1 MPVSNPTLAN
11 YVFLQPMREDRYF
24 PTPLVEKGARIL
36 IDLCLAIEETKP
48 KDAAALLVLTHAA
61 TERFNE
67 LAVEFEEAGSE
78 IETAA
83 REAIGGDVE
92 AIVKVYGFDVDIEDA
107 IAPRDW

>member
-1 MPVSNPTLAN
+1 MPITHPKLAK

-24 PTPLVEKGARIL
+24 PTPLVEKGAQIL
-36 IDLCLAIEETKP
+36 IDLCLAIEKEKP

-83 REAIGGDVE
+83 RDAIGVDVE
-92 AIVKVYGFDVDIEDA
+92 TIVKAYGFDVDIEEA